1 MTTQA
6 KRKTSWWV
14 GTLIL
19 LGLPAV
25 AIAALAVYVFI
36 ANARPQKDPLHVRV
50 QPQVVFPWQ
59 EGHFLATVTGEPK
72 PEAAKPPE
80 TLDIAFLVDVS
91 GSMTESIPTMA
102 NAAHEMARELAAAKG
117 DQVRFALVRFDV
129 DADIIV
135 PWTSDVAELGRGLD
149 TLNAPGASNDPRR
162 LFRRIDELAATARK
176 GKRAMVFYTDG
187 YISTVCGG
195 FQFFCGEWMSYSEAA
210 EAAEPVREAGIDLF
224 CVGRP
229 GGDIHSVMLKI
240 TGSSGRIFLP
250 NDIRDLASN
259 FAALTDAVVKR
270 THAGTSIAHPIDGRH
285 FRVPLEG
292 TAWVREPGGTLR
304 LDIGRLPRTATTFG
318 HPLDPLH
325 AGLWRVG
332 AEPLRLTYAEASGRV
347 VEARADTRPRMLVLT
362 WAVLLLPLIPWLV
375 WLLFR
380 SVSARPPAVVE
391 PPALPIRT
399 PPLPAALPP
408 LPRPESSAPPLPTLF
423 VGIGG
428 AGRESLHAIR
438 ADLEQLHLG
447 GGMDA
452 YRFLALDLDQ
462 REPAPS
468 KLASAWAASIER
480 VVPPRDVVQLRDF
493 VPRPGEVP
501 AHLSWFDAVRY
512 EHAAREELNLADGSK
527 GDRTLSRL
535 ALFRWLA
542 VPEPP
547 LVEKL
552 RGEIDVLSNAAA
564 DVKQIVV
571 VASAA
576 GGAGSGWF
584 VDVMRVLRRLLRARQ
599 RGSEVLP
606 EIVGVLVATHDSG
619 DPVAEGNRAA
629 LVGELE
635 SIALTG
641 RFPRRVA
648 MVPDDEILDRTDT
661 ECPFDWLMEVADD
674 DAPSAAAQSGA
685 LAALL
690 CQKNARRELLRDV
703 ARQQRVPAAVSTN
716 GIHILATLMR
726 DRVQSDLLLRL
737 LGPDVLLDIQP
748 ARGGYA
754 VRQLGDAEVQQAL
767 EEWIAEEPPR
777 TPVRQLLSGA
787 TVTDDAS
794 MVQALRASVN
804 RRLRGWRPVLAAAT
818 LRALANRLGG
828 SSPSGRFAASIA
840 GALDGWV
847 RDLSE
852 LAAKTDRQ
860 RSFAER
866 LELART
872 LHRRRYL
879 DADIESKAIEEA
891 SRAALERWLR
901 TKDTL
906 APLRERLFFTIEPND
921 AVVLRSHVAAPVVL
935 STSSEAAAAFQEL
948 ARALAAAVPAL
959 RLSDAIARLDEDER
973 DQLAR
978 AILDSG
984 VRPDAVLV
992 AAPADLDEFRRS
1004 IGQPAADGLRNDCVA
1019 ADVSSIRRTAVTS
1032 SPARVAVAA
1041 NPPYVETAE
1050 RESDRIRFRIGER
1063 YSIRVPSLPPELR
1076 IAAAH
1081 PSRFRSF
1088 ADAYET
1094 GGIVRRQDES
1104 GVPRWYAVDRREF
1117 LGVDDRSALAHAAA
1131 SYVYADP
1138 VPAAARAA
1146 SADADFSALDE
1157 GIARGGDLNEDGL
1170 VLAAIRVAA
1179 ES

>member
-19 LGLPAV
+19 LGLPAAAV
-25 AIAALAVYVFI
+25 AALAVYVFI
-36 ANARPQKDPLHVRV
+36 VNARPQQDPLHVRV

-59 EGHFLATVTGEPK
+59 EAHFLATVTGEPK

-102 NAAHEMARELAAAKG
+102 NAAREMARELAVAKG

-129 DADIIV
+129 DADIVV

-149 TLNAPGASNDPRR
+149 TLNAPGANNDPREV
-162 LFRRIDELAATARK
+162 FKRIDELASTVRK

-187 YISTVCGG
+187 YISTECPYR
-195 FQFFCGEWMSYSEAA
+195 FFCRDEAMSYSEAA
-210 EAAEPVREAGIDLF
+210 DAAEPVREAGIDLF

-229 GGDIHSVMLKI
+229 GGNVHPVMLEI

-250 NDIRDLASN
+250 TDVRDLASN
-259 FAALTDAVVKR
+259 FSALSDAVSTR
-270 THAGTSIAHPIDGRH
+270 THAGTSIAHPLDGRH

-304 LDIGRLPRTATTFG
+304 LDIGRLPRTPTTFG
-318 HPLDPLH
+318 HPLVPLH

-332 AEPLRLTYAEASGRV
+332 AESLRLTYAGANGRV

-362 WAVLLLPLIPWLV
+362 WAVLLLPLLPWLV

-380 SVSARPPAVVE
+380 SVSVRPPAVVE
-391 PPALPIRT
+391 PPALPVRT
-399 PPLPAALPP
+399 PPLPTALPP

-462 REPAPS
+462 REPEPS
-468 KLASAWAASIER
+468 KFASAWAAPIES
-480 VVPPRDVVQLRDF
+480 VMPPRDIVQLRDF

-542 VPEPP
+542 VPESP

-552 RGEIDVLSNAAA
+552 RGEIDALSNAAA
-564 DVKQIVV
+564 GVKQIVV

-576 GGAGSGWF
+576 GGVGSGWF
-584 VDVMRVLRRLLRARQ
+584 TDVMRVLRRLLRARQ

-606 EIVGVLVATHDSG
+606 EIAGVLVATQDSG
-619 DPVAEGNRAA
+619 DPTAMGNRAA
-629 LVGELE
+629 LIGELE

-661 ECPFDWLMEVADD
+661 ECPFDWLMEVADV
-674 DAPSAAAQSGA
+674 DASSAAAQSGA

-690 CQKNARRELLRDV
+690 CQKNVRRDLLRDV
-703 ARQQRVPAAVSTN
+703 AQQQRVPAVVATN

-748 ARGGYA
+748 VRGGYA
-754 VRQLGDAEVQQAL
+754 VRKLSESEVQQAL
-767 EEWIAEEPPR
+767 DEWIAEEPPR

-787 TVTDDAS
+787 EISDDES
-794 MVQALRASVN
+794 MVQALCTSVN
-804 RRLRGWRPVLAAAT
+804 RRLRGWRPVLAAET
-818 LRALANRLGG
+818 LRTLANRLGD
-828 SSPSGRFAASIA
+828 SSPSGRVAASIA
-840 GALDGWV
+840 EALDRWV
-847 RDLSE
+847 RDL
-852 LAAKTDRQ
+852 AAFAANADRQ
-860 RSFAER
+860 RSFAGR
-866 LELART
+866 LAFART
-872 LHRRRYL
+872 LNRRRYL
-879 DADIESKAIEEA
+879 DADIDSKAIEEA
-891 SRAALERWLR
+891 SRTALERWLG

-921 AVVLRSHVAAPVVL
+921 AVVLRSHVATPVVL
-935 STSSEAAAAFQEL
+935 ATPAEGAEAFQEL
-948 ARALAAAVPAL
+948 ARALAASVPAL
-959 RLSDAIARLDEDER
+959 RLADAIARLDDDGR

-978 AILDSG
+978 TILDSD
-984 VRPDAVLV
+984 VRPDSVIV
-992 AAPADLDEFRRS
+992 AAPADLEEFRRS
-1004 IGQPAADGLRNDCVA
+1004 IGQPAADGVRRDCVA
-1019 ADVSSIRRTAVTS
+1019 ADVSSIRRTAVASLSLRMVT
-1032 SPARVAVAA
+1032 AA
-1041 NPPYVETAE
+1041 DPPYVETAE

-1063 YSIRVPSLPPELR
+1063 YSIRVPPLPPELR

-1117 LGVDDRSALAHAAA
+1117 LGLDDRNALAHVAA
-1131 SYVYADP
+1131 SYVYSEP
-1138 VPAAARAA
+1138 VPATARTA

-1157 GIARGGDLNEDGL
+1157 GIARGGDLNEEGL
-1170 VLAAIRVAA
+1170 VLAAIRVTA